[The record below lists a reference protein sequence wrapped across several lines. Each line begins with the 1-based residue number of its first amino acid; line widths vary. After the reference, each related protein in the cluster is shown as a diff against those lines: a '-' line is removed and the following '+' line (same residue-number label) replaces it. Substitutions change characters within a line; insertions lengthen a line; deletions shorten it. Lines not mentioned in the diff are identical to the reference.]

1 MNCFFIAEHIF
12 LPGILLVFFIIPLWH
27 QSRSLPGVKPFLKG
41 VGITAAGLIAMT
53 AISQTFSLEVDLI
66 NYLVLGISALL
77 LLSKKIPAPLI
88 IILVAILGLIL

>member
-1 MNCFFIAEHIF
+1 
-12 LPGILLVFFIIPLWH
+12 
-27 QSRSLPGVKPFLKG
+27 
-41 VGITAAGLIAMT
+41 MT

-77 LLSKKIPAPLI
+77 LLGKIIPAPLI